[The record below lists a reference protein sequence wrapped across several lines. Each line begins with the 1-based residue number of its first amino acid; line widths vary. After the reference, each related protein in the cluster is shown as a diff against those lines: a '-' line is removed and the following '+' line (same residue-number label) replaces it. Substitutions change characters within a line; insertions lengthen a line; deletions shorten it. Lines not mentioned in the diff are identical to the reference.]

1 MIHVACNDLS
11 APDGGGA
18 DSLSLSDEM
27 MYVCRSFGLGKDQI
41 HHSPPD
47 GLPVILLQS
56 SDGRYVQGE
65 DSLVDFVHPDDCVYL
80 LGGSN
85 EQLRLSRPVDA
96 IIYIPNTPTWSM
108 FASQAAAIV
117 LYDRFVKRGSFG

>member
-11 APDGGGA
+11 APDGGA

-47 GLPVILLQS
+47 GLPVILLQA

-65 DSLVDFVHPDDCVYL
+65 NSLVDFVHPDDCVYL
-80 LGGSN
+80 LGATN
-85 EQLRLSRPVDA
+85 EQLTLGFSVDA
-96 IIYIPNTPTWSM
+96 KIYIPNTPTWSM
-108 FASQAAAIV
+108 FASQAAAIT